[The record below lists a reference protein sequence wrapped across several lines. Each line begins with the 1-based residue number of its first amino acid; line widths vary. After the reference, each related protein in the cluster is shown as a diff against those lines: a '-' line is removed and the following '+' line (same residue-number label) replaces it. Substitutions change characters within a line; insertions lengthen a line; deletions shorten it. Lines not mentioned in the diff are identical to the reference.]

1 MQTINLSMEVAV
13 HQSNVDPTDVVVPA
27 KDISIQEEDNVL
39 KKRAQHKALSDL
51 VIGSNYVS
59 LKKTKTLT
67 KDVAWQS
74 RRSS

>member
-1 MQTINLSMEVAV
+1 MEVAV
-13 HQSNVDPTDVVVPA
+13 HQSNVDPTDVAVPA

-59 LKKTKTLT
+59 LKKMKTLT
-67 KDVAWQS
+67 EDVACQS